1 MRLSIALT
9 LLLAVGFASR
19 AATAAPSTPPPSL
32 IPCPYTPEEIEAEL
46 GITVSPGEASDVE
59 LQPTGRDV
67 GCIYTKV
74 GGSTEVVIRQVWDPG
89 SNSNAASAMTVKN
102 GRPVPGDPDGA
113 ETTRGGGRD
122 GGHRVELHYHRGR
135 VQVLLAVDGRSFTE
149 DDMEPKIVRLR
160 RVPPNHP

>member
-1 MRLSIALT
+1 MRPQIVLT
-9 LLLAVGFASR
+9 LLLAIGFGSR
-19 AATAAPSTPPPSL
+19 PATAAASPPPSL
-32 IPCPYTPEEIEAEL
+32 IPCPYTPAEIEAEL

-59 LQPTGRDV
+59 LSPSGRDV

-89 SNSNAASAMTVKN
+89 SNSASAIPVKN

-122 GGHRVELHYHRGR
+122 AGHRVELRYHRGK
-135 VQVLLAVDGRSFTE
+135 VQVMLAIDGRSFTE
-149 DDMEPKIVRLR
+149 DDIEPKIVRMR